1 MTTHKMP
8 VWSPSE
14 LHHKLDE
21 GERFAILDVR
31 NRDEFDVWRIEGKRP
46 IPTVNLPYFDL
57 LELESEDEEIAA
69 AVARAAPEQLK
80 GKLPKSGTILA
91 VCAGGQHVDPRG

>member
-69 AVARAAPEQLK
+69 AVARAAPEQRHL
-80 GKLPKSGTILA
+80 GGYTPLGT
-91 VCAGGQHVDPRG
+91 VEYRTEDGVP